1 MKKVFFCLIL
11 LIGIFSSC
19 VDEVSKSRVRVQRT
33 VDSLNSSCPVNLDI
47 IKVKSLRFNHDTI
60 TANFALDGTYY
71 PLDIFKA
78 AYVTE
83 KYDMNFLNYL
93 SFITG
98 CKDAKQMRKDL
109 VKIGAAIKIVI
120 EDKNTNNGFVTIM
133 TKEDIKKYAERKITK
148 EERSRIRLKCKIA
161 GERMRCPYDN
171 GDGTISNDVRVEGN
185 YVVFEYIVNE
195 KIINIDY
202 LNANLKLAK
211 AAILEEYSKAKAI
224 TLYSDIIAIKGS
236 HMGAKYKY
244 IGDKSRKVAVVAL
257 EYEDI
262 PNIGDVQERI
272 NDEFNMR
279 IFN

>member
-1 MKKVFFCLIL
+1 
-11 LIGIFSSC
+11 
-19 VDEVSKSRVRVQRT
+19 
-33 VDSLNSSCPVNLDI
+33 
-47 IKVKSLRFNHDTI
+47 
-60 TANFALDGTYY
+60 
-71 PLDIFKA
+71 
-78 AYVTE
+78 
-83 KYDMNFLNYL
+83 
-93 SFITG
+93 
-98 CKDAKQMRKDL
+98 
-109 VKIGAAIKIVI
+109 
-120 EDKNTNNGFVTIM
+120 
-133 TKEDIKKYAERKITK
+133 
-148 EERSRIRLKCKIA
+148 
-161 GERMRCPYDN
+161 MRCPYDN